1 MNTLD
6 EASDFAHKATDK
18 IAGAACEA
26 KETLCETGEQWCD
39 AEQKLMKACRSF
51 ISYHP
56 IASLSIAL
64 AAGYCLSRLLSDRH

>member
-6 EASDFAHKATDK
+6 EASDYAQEAVGK
-18 IAGAACEA
+18 A
-26 KETLCETGEQWCD
+26 KETLCEAGEQLRD
-39 AEQKLMKACRSF
+39 AEQKLAKVCRSF

-56 IASLSIAL
+56 IASMSIAV